1 MKNKRQAMKTKKTQ
15 EQRNL
20 ATENL
25 QCSSYDKL
33 ENKVQEYLQFPHLL
47 G

>member
-1 MKNKRQAMKTKKTQ
+1 MKKERQAMKTKKTQ
-15 EQRNL
+15 EHRNL
-20 ATENL
+20 ATKNL

-33 ENKVQEYLQFPHLL
+33 EKNVQEYLQFPHLL